1 MKCFLRKTL
10 CVLLTLAML
19 CGMCVTAFASDVQ
32 DRVLTSCGGDCAYC
46 PTILIPG
53 NFQSPTHVLDDD
65 GNVASLITIRD
76 GLYTSFRTRGELIRC
91 ILRLVIPL
99 TLTLLLQTDAGL
111 SRAFERVASE
121 ILRINGE
128 LGLKARELI
137 VDGEDRYSVVSLLR
151 AWEKRSAVFG
161 SVSGTERDAGDLL
174 GDFYESRILEDMR
187 VEGSS
192 IVIPILPYEYHP
204 CKPNDPELKIALYE
218 AYRQLCPY

>member
-1 MKCFLRKTL
+1 MKRFLRKTL

-121 ILRINGE
+121 ILRINGKDNSGLHFQPIEPVRYPHCLASYTDEEKAATFGNGLFYHKHGKE
-128 LGLKARELI
+128 LCHTGR
-137 VDGEDRYSVVSLLR
+137 RNNS
-151 AWEKRSAVFG
+151 FG
-161 SVSGTERDAGDLL
+161 I
-174 GDFYESRILEDMR
+174 FI
-187 VEGSS
+187 
-192 IVIPILPYEYHP
+192 
-204 CKPNDPELKIALYE
+204 K
-218 AYRQLCPY
+218 